1 MHLDQCRSIPQAW
14 YLVIKNSIGL
24 EGVSCCSR
32 TYKSVGISPIILG
45 RGKSDTAKLT
55 VLQCLVRRI
64 SLTTNLMVSI
74 DFQNTAYIDV
84 PTLHNHRSSEYAAIL
99 KDWQKVLSLFF
110 SVKDKH
116 IKPVRI
122 YTCRPGNISCMRLDS
137 VIQSWLLFK
146 LHTIFYMK
154 MLVNKVSLHVSCV
167 IYIS

>member
-1 MHLDQCRSIPQAW
+1 MHLDQCRSIPQGW
-14 YLVIKNSIGL
+14 YLVIKNSISL

-84 PTLHNHRSSEYAAIL
+84 PMLHNHRSSEYAAIL
-99 KDWQKVLSLFF
+99 KD
-110 SVKDKH
+110 
-116 IKPVRI
+116 
-122 YTCRPGNISCMRLDS
+122 
-137 VIQSWLLFK
+137 
-146 LHTIFYMK
+146 
-154 MLVNKVSLHVSCV
+154 
-167 IYIS
+167 